1 MLHILLSPAEAGL
14 FFGIFK
20 SDISTI
26 YMKKLLFALLIFSGS
41 AAFAQKKKI
50 VFEQA
55 SIQPAPD
62 SIFTNLKWRNVGPF
76 RGGRA
81 NAIAG
86 VRGNDLRFYVGY
98 TGGGV
103 WTTEDGG
110 NNWKNIS
117 DGQFG
122 VGSIGDIAVSES
134 DPNVIFVG
142 TGEHAVRGVMTSY
155 GDGVYKSTDAG
166 KTWKHSGLKQTRH
179 IADIAI
185 DPRNPDVVYVA
196 AQGTVHGPNA
206 DRGVFKST
214 DGGASWKKVLYIND
228 STGISSLSMDMNN
241 PRILYAASWEHRRFP
256 WTVSSGG
263 PGSAIWKSVDEGNTW
278 TKLEGGLPK
287 LMGKAGISVSR
298 ANGNR
303 IYAIIETEKVKSGL
317 YRSDDA
323 GKTWTLQS
331 NNQDISSRSWYYME
345 VFADP
350 KNENTV
356 YVLNAPMMKSID
368 GGKTFSRIPVQHG
381 DTHDLWINPNSSNI
395 IALADD
401 GGAEISFDMAKSW
414 SPIMNQPTAQFYR
427 VNTDNVFPY
436 KIYGGQQDNTSVI
449 AASRNNGT
457 ALTERDWMIGPGCEC
472 AFPAFDPNDPNLVY
486 GGCYQGYIEVMN
498 MKTGESKDIQAYP
511 TMNLANDPSTM
522 KYRFNWNAPIIASP
536 HDPKTIYHGSN
547 VVLKTTN
554 GGIDWEPISPDL
566 TRNEKSKQGP
576 GGMPFTNE
584 GAGGEN
590 YNTLFYMAESPL
602 EKGVIWTGSDCGLV
616 HVTLDGGKTW
626 NNVTPTGLP
635 ESQINSI
642 ELSGFD
648 KGTAYLSV
656 TRYKLNDYR
665 AYAYKTTDYGKSW
678 MAITSGIKED
688 DFLKVIREDKKN
700 KNILYAGSER
710 GFYLSTDGGALWSPF
725 QRNLPV
731 VPVTDLMIRDND
743 LVAATAGR
751 AFWILDDLGAIQ
763 QHVAQAALPKLVTP
777 KPGYKMG
784 GGAGLPEDKYS
795 AGQNA
800 PDGIILDYFL
810 PAIHDSVTVKL
821 TITDSRGKAVRTFT
835 NKKDD
840 SYMRYPGGPLPA
852 PLLPAA
858 KGHNRFLW
866 DYRTESPSP
875 DVKGVYIFGD
885 YRGHALAPGTYQ
897 AKLEVGSGSSSVEL
911 VLLPNPKINATTQ
924 EWDEQQQVLAQITA
938 TISEIHLAVN
948 ELRKVKKQLQ
958 HHADVFKAV
967 NKAEKVVE
975 EAKKLVKDIDGWEA
989 NIVESRI
996 QNGQDVINWPSK
1008 INAELFFI
1016 KGLADAADPRITQ
1029 GVKTRYADL
1038 MLQWKAEKAK
1048 LDTLKK
1054 SIGSYNELFKAQ
1066 GLDGIV
1072 Y

>member
-1 MLHILLSPAEAGL
+1 
-14 FFGIFK
+14 
-20 SDISTI
+20 
-26 YMKKLLFALLIFSGS
+26 
-41 AAFAQKKKI
+41 
-50 VFEQA
+50 
-55 SIQPAPD
+55 
-62 SIFTNLKWRNVGPF
+62 
-76 RGGRA
+76 
-81 NAIAG
+81 
-86 VRGNDLRFYVGY
+86 
-98 TGGGV
+98 
-103 WTTEDGG
+103 
-110 NNWKNIS
+110 
-117 DGQFG
+117 
-122 VGSIGDIAVSES
+122 
-134 DPNVIFVG
+134 
-142 TGEHAVRGVMTSY
+142 
-155 GDGVYKSTDAG
+155 
-166 KTWKHSGLKQTRH
+166 
-179 IADIAI
+179 
-185 DPRNPDVVYVA
+185 
-196 AQGTVHGPNA
+196 
-206 DRGVFKST
+206 
-214 DGGASWKKVLYIND
+214 
-228 STGISSLSMDMNN
+228 
-241 PRILYAASWEHRRFP
+241 
-256 WTVSSGG
+256 
-263 PGSAIWKSVDEGNTW
+263 
-278 TKLEGGLPK
+278 
-287 LMGKAGISVSR
+287 
-298 ANGNR
+298 
-303 IYAIIETEKVKSGL
+303 
-317 YRSDDA
+317 
-323 GKTWTLQS
+323 
-331 NNQDISSRSWYYME
+331 
-345 VFADP
+345 
-350 KNENTV
+350 
-356 YVLNAPMMKSID
+356 
-368 GGKTFSRIPVQHG
+368 
-381 DTHDLWINPNSSNI
+381 
-395 IALADD
+395 
-401 GGAEISFDMAKSW
+401 
-414 SPIMNQPTAQFYR
+414 
-427 VNTDNVFPY
+427 
-436 KIYGGQQDNTSVI
+436 
-449 AASRNNGT
+449 
-457 ALTERDWMIGPGCEC
+457 
-472 AFPAFDPNDPNLVY
+472 
-486 GGCYQGYIEVMN
+486 
-498 MKTGESKDIQAYP
+498 
-511 TMNLANDPSTM
+511 
-522 KYRFNWNAPIIASP
+522 
-536 HDPKTIYHGSN
+536 
-547 VVLKTTN
+547 
-554 GGIDWEPISPDL
+554 
-566 TRNEKSKQGP
+566 
-576 GGMPFTNE
+576 
-584 GAGGEN
+584 
-590 YNTLFYMAESPL
+590 
-602 EKGVIWTGSDCGLV
+602 V

-678 MAITSGIKED
+678 MPITSGIKED

-710 GFYLSTDGGALWSPF
+710 GFYLSTDGGAHWSPF
-725 QRNLPV
+725 QRNLPI

-777 KPGYKMG
+777 KPSYKMG

-810 PAIHDSVTVKL
+810 PEIHDSVTVKL
-821 TITDSRGKAVRTFT
+821 TIADSRGKAVRTFT

-840 SYMRYPGGPLPA
+840 SYVRYPGGPLPA

-885 YRGHALAPGTYQ
+885 YRGYALAPGTYQ

-911 VLLPNPKINATTQ
+911 VLLPNPKIQATTQ

-938 TISEIHLAVN
+938 SISEIHLAVN
-948 ELRKVKKQLQ
+948 DLRKVKKQLQ

-967 NKAEKVVE
+967 NKAEKVVD

-1008 INAELFFI
+1008 LNAELFFI